1 MSRSALHLLTPDPC
15 LVSQDGSSCAQCGSP
30 LCPAH
35 LSAHPLHDTECGLL
49 SRLEI
54 SCEDM
59 DPVHNIIEVIRSD
72 HVKTTLIRNCIQK
85 YKYAVNAIFARCL
98 RLRDSRPEQWRL
110 VSALMAH
117 DQERRAETERYIS
130 PYSQVIRALVTQLGA
145 ATEQEVVTMLGYF
158 DVNSIAVRG
167 AA

>member
-1 MSRSALHLLTPDPC
+1 MSRSALHLLTPDQC

-72 HVKTTLIRNCIQK
+72 HAKTTLIIING
-85 YKYAVNAIFARCL
+85 YSN
-98 RLRDSRPEQWRL
+98 
-110 VSALMAH
+110 
-117 DQERRAETERYIS
+117 IS
-130 PYSQVIRALVTQLGA
+130 Y
-145 ATEQEVVTMLGYF
+145 
-158 DVNSIAVRG
+158 
-167 AA
+167 